1 MTRVAVLG
9 ATGYGGG
16 ELLRFLLPREDV
28 RVVHATSRTR
38 AGQLIGSV
46 HRNFEEL
53 SELRFTDPST
63 EQLLDEADFIFGAM
77 PHGESVKAL
86 EPFIRAGKRV
96 IDLSADYRLKS
107 PDDYARWYHR
117 PHEASDLLAGAVYG
131 LPELNREAI
140 ATAQLVACPGCFA
153 TAIELALLPAARKG
167 WLTGRIDVTAMT
179 GSSGSGMTPGEG
191 THHPLR
197 DGNLRAYKV
206 LEHQHEPEILQTLR
220 EAGGSP
226 ESLAF
231 TPISAP
237 LVRGILAV
245 VQTDLPE
252 GVTEAEVEA
261 AFRECYATA
270 PFIKL
275 IRGREPQLTP
285 IVTTNFVEV
294 RARRT
299 PQGRLHVTTAI
310 DNLVKGASGQ
320 AVQCMNLMLG
330 LPETTGLSQP
340 GFWP

>member
-1 MTRVAVLG
+1 MTRVAILG

-16 ELLRFLLPREDV
+16 ELLRFLLLRDDV
-28 RVVHATSRTR
+28 QVVHATSRTK
-38 AGQLIGSV
+38 AGQPIGSL
-46 HRNFEEL
+46 HRNFEGL
-53 SELRFTDPST
+53 SDLCFSDPST
-63 EQLLDEADFIFGAM
+63 EQLLNEADIIFGAM

-96 IDLSADYRLKS
+96 IDLSADYRLKN

-117 PHEASDLLAGAVYG
+117 PHEATDLLPQAVYG
-131 LPELNREAI
+131 LPEANRDAI
-140 ATAQLVACPGCFA
+140 ASATLVACPGCFA
-153 TAIELALLPAARKG
+153 TAIELALLPAARAG
-167 WLTGRIDVTAMT
+167 WLTDRIDVTAMT
-179 GSSGSGMTPGEG
+179 GSSGSGMTPAEG

-206 LEHQHEPEILQTLR
+206 LEHQHEPEILQALR
-220 EAGGSP
+220 EAGGAP
-226 ESLAF
+226 TGLAF

-245 VQTDLPE
+245 VQTDLPAS
-252 GVTEAEVEA
+252 VTEAEVQA
-261 AFRECYATA
+261 AFDETYAAA
-270 PFIKL
+270 PFIKR
-275 IRGREPQLTP
+275 IRGREPQLTA

-320 AVQCMNLMLG
+320 AVQCMNLMLE
-330 LPETTGLSQP
+330 LPETTGLAHP

>member
-1 MTRVAVLG
+1 M
-9 ATGYGGG
+9 
-16 ELLRFLLPREDV
+16 
-28 RVVHATSRTR
+28 
-38 AGQLIGSV
+38 
-46 HRNFEEL
+46 
-53 SELRFTDPST
+53 
-63 EQLLDEADFIFGAM
+63 
-77 PHGESVKAL
+77 
-86 EPFIRAGKRV
+86 
-96 IDLSADYRLKS
+96 
-107 PDDYARWYHR
+107 
-117 PHEASDLLAGAVYG
+117 
-131 LPELNREAI
+131 
-140 ATAQLVACPGCFA
+140 
-153 TAIELALLPAARKG
+153 
-167 WLTGRIDVTAMT
+167 TAMT
-179 GSSGSGMTPGEG
+179 GSSGSGMTPAEG

-226 ESLAF
+226 TALAF

-261 AFRECYATA
+261 AFRDGYATA

-285 IVTTNFVEV
+285 IVTTNFAEV